1 MKREVKIET
10 LNSTKAKIL
19 YDNFVISKRIITKT
33 RSGSEKM
40 SFHHTFIKKGWEHVV
55 SNSEMDEIVFVLDG
69 RAKLPWDG
77 KEAEVSSGSC
87 VYIPSGCE

>member
-1 MKREVKIET
+1 MYYFLLTDFRY
-10 LNSTKAKIL
+10 LIL
-19 YDNFVISKRIITKT
+19 LA
-33 RSGSEKM
+33 M
-40 SFHHTFIKKGWEHVV
+40 LFHDTFIKKGWEHVV

-87 VYIPSGCE
+87 VYIPSGCEYKYQALGDATMVCVFSPSAE